1 LREREFNGMRPGR
14 RWSWAWGA
22 LLLAAAAAAPL
33 AGAAGLRPG
42 ERAPFASGLVPGM
55 WVAADAG
62 SFSDGGGIPRDRLID
77 MVQRRFNARVVRV
90 NLVESGGRRVYE
102 MRLMSEQRV
111 WNVRVDADTGQV
123 LDGG

>member
-1 LREREFNGMRPGR
+1 MG
-14 RWSWAWGA
+14 WGA
-22 LLLAAAAAAPL
+22 LLLAAAVAAPAARGQHPWNPGRAAA
-33 AGAAGLRPG
+33 AA
-42 ERAPFASGLVPGM
+42 VPGLF
-55 WVAADAG
+55 VAADAG
-62 SFSDGGGIPRDRLID
+62 TFSDGGGIPRDRLIE

-102 MRLMSEQRV
+102 MRLMSDQRV

>member
-1 LREREFNGMRPGR
+1 MRPGR
-14 RWSWAWGA
+14 RWGLACGA
-22 LLLAAAAAAPL
+22 LLLAAAASAPAAML
-33 AGAAGLRPG
+33 A
-42 ERAPFASGLVPGM
+42 
-55 WVAADAG
+55 AG
-62 SFSDGGGIPRDRLID
+62 SFDRPAASAYGDGGGIPRDRLIE

>member
-1 LREREFNGMRPGR
+1 MRPGR

-22 LLLAAAAAAPL
+22 LLLAAAAAP
-33 AGAAGLRPG
+33 AAMAARLRPG
-42 ERAPFASGLVPGM
+42 DRAPAASGLVPGM
-55 WVAADAG
+55 LVAADAG
-62 SFSDGGGIPRDRLID
+62 SLSDGGGIPRDRLIE

>member
-1 LREREFNGMRPGR
+1 MRL
-14 RWSWAWGA
+14 A
-22 LLLAAAAAAPL
+22 LLFTLLVTPF
-33 AGAAGLRPG
+33 
-42 ERAPFASGLVPGM
+42 RASACSCWGTTPIGVMF
-55 WVAADAG
+55 VAADAG
-62 SFSDGGGIPRDRLID
+62 TFSDGGGIPRDRLIE

-102 MRLMSEQRV
+102 MRLMSDQRV